1 MSLLLL
7 FLVLGIVAWTLAHPS
22 PPHWSDDPAW
32 RQELRQWRRAR
43 RRTNWAAVRQA
54 CRTDLWHTG
63 DAVPVLGL
71 LALAVIVIAV
81 CR

>member
-7 FLVLGIVAWTLAHPS
+7 LLTLGAIVWCLWCRPA
-22 PPHWSDDPAW
+22 PHWSDDPAW
-32 RQELRQWRRAR
+32 RRELRQWRREQ
-43 RRTNWAAVRQA
+43 RRTNWAAIRER
-54 CRTDLWHTG
+54 CRTELWHPG
-63 DAVPVLGL
+63 DAAPVLGL